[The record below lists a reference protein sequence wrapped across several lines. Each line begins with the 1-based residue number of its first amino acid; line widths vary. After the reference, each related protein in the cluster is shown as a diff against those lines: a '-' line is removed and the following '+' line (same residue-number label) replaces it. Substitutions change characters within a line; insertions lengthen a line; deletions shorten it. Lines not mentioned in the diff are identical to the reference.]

1 MIREKWLLIC
11 LENSEDVQVE
21 RSTLISALWL
31 CILGEQMTYIQIRQS
46 CPQIK
51 GVVMDGGLW
60 RRQDSDPGFFTSQV
74 EISCSSFLN
83 LPEAAYGFLY
93 SFSP

>member
-1 MIREKWLLIC
+1 M
-11 LENSEDVQVE
+11 
-21 RSTLISALWL
+21 
-31 CILGEQMTYIQIRQS
+31 MYIQIRQS
-46 CPQIK
+46 CPQVK
-51 GVVMDGGLW
+51 GVVMDGGPW

-74 EISCSSFLN
+74 EMSYSSFLN